1 MKSFEEK
8 QTGEM
13 RKQIIKYV
21 ILIKSFLEGDKKNI
35 CAINHKSIIYGN
47 ALNKL
52 KEAYELMQKKSV

>member
-1 MKSFEEK
+1 
-8 QTGEM
+8 M

-35 CAINHKSIIYGN
+35 GAINHKSIIYGN